1 MNARFSDLSS
11 WGNQRDDARTD
22 QFGYILARLDELRSD
37 FIKHQQYI
45 DKSKEFQE
53 DTRTVLK
60 ALGQRVCVETAARS
74 DTVHSTQAWPS
85 DVMSGGSQRNASE
98 EKSDRE
104 DPAVWGVG
112 SARKPRA
119 PTQ

>member
-1 MNARFSDLSS
+1 MNARLSDLSG

-22 QFGYILARLDELRSD
+22 QFDYILARLDELRSD

-45 DKSKEFQE
+45 DKYKEFQE
-53 DTRTVLK
+53 DTRTALK
-60 ALGQRVCVETAARS
+60 VLGQRVRVGTAARS

-85 DVMSGGSQRNASE
+85 DLMSGGSQRNASE

>member
-1 MNARFSDLSS
+1 MNARLSDLSG

-45 DKSKEFQE
+45 DKYKEFQE
-53 DTRTVLK
+53 DT
-60 ALGQRVCVETAARS
+60 ALGQRVRVETAARS

-98 EKSDRE
+98 EKSDRD